1 MTAVGIREAK
11 EKFSHYIKM
20 VQKGATVVITERG
33 RPVGKIVPIAPQRTP
48 ISERVRRLEES
59 GVLEIT
65 GLKPVAKVTLPL
77 AVPASSAQGY
87 LQEDR
92 GNG

>member
-20 VQKGATVVITERG
+20 VQQGATILITERG
-33 RPVGKIVPIAPQRTP
+33 RPVGKIVPITGEGTP
-48 ISERVRRLEES
+48 ISERVRRLEEK
-59 GVLEIT
+59 GVLAIPISKR
-65 GLKPVAKVTLPL
+65 GVKVELPL
-77 AVPASSAQGY
+77 SVPKSSAQGY

-92 GNG
+92 DNG